1 MDAKTRMQYLHRNL
15 NRGKPRQKQEAP
27 ARKKEETDAERTG
40 AGKKDPGK
48 DLP

>member
-15 NRGKPRQKQEAP
+15 NRGKPHQEHKA
-27 ARKKEETDAERTG
+27 AAGKKEETDAERAGT
-40 AGKKDPGK
+40 GKKDPGK